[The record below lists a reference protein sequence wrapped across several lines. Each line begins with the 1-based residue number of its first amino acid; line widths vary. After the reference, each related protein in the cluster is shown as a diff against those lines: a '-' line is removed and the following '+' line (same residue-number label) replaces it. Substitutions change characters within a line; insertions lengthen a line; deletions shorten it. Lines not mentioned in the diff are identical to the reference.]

1 MSAKKKVIEDIF
13 EFDEVKH
20 VYTLNG
26 KRMYGVTSVL
36 GVIAKGGLTWWASKM
51 ACETLGRMHHKDA
64 KDKYIANSERVSC
77 AQDKLDEIKEM
88 EAAEYL
94 KLLDEAY
101 KKHNEKKN
109 DAADK
114 GKDVHSICEEII
126 NKAIAENGGFI
137 STLVDIHTDILGAGN
152 AQVQHFVNW
161 AVKENV
167 QFIASEKKAYSSVM
181 WVAGTFDFTAII
193 HSKKMMGDI
202 KTYSAI
208 HDRTP
213 FLQCGGYVIMEEE
226 KGNYY
231 DGSVIVRMG
240 KDGSFEVMYSYD
252 LEGDKA
258 GFLFAL
264 GLYKCLDSWQK
275 PETVV

>member
-13 EFDEVKH
+13 EFDGVKH

-36 GVIAKGGLTWWASKM
+36 GVISKGGLPWWASKM

-126 NKAIAENGGFI
+126 NDAIANSGGFV
-137 STLVDIHTDILGAGN
+137 TQLWPTDN
-152 AQVQHFVNW
+152 EQVQKFVNW
-161 AVKENV
+161 AIEEKV
-167 QFIASEKKAYSSVM
+167 QFLASEKKAYSTVM

-193 HSKKMMGDI
+193 HGKKLMGDI